1 MNSKNLKLSTHPA
14 FLFHGQN
21 LCAEPLPFNTST
33 RCAEPLAASRS
44 TPPVPSPLPEHL
56 PWPARGW
63 PGHRRS
69 RPRVPQRHAGVRASG
84 GSMLGAPER
93 WTGGAGPSSWY
104 EEVGRNE
111 RLSSFSHKKVFTVLY
126 VCCQCMGIH
135 HSIKKV
141 QYQGAR
147 LLIFL
152 PSRACNQPNSRMVFN
167 LSRRTQKTGIN
178 LGII

>member
-1 MNSKNLKLSTHPA
+1 MVRTYAPSHCLSTHQPDA
-14 FLFHGQN
+14 PSHWLHRGQRLPCRA
-21 LCAEPLPFNTST
+21 LCRSIFRGRRAAGQDTGDPDLGCPNATRVFEPLEV
-33 RCAEPLAASRS
+33 RCSEPRNGG
-44 TPPVPSPLPEHL
+44 PVEL
-56 PWPARGW
+56 GQV
-63 PGHRRS
+63 PGTKR
-69 RPRVPQRHAGVRASG
+69 
-84 GSMLGAPER
+84 LGE
-93 WTGGAGPSSWY
+93 
-104 EEVGRNE
+104 NE